1 MGPKT
6 LQEAIVYFAV
16 PANCR
21 EYLVAQRWPDGV
33 ICPKC
38 GSDKVLFL
46 EKYNRWH
53 CREKHPAP
61 QFTMKT
67 GTVMEDSPIGL
78 DKWLMVMWMVANCKN
93 GISSWEIHRSSGVTQ
108 KTAWFLL
115 HRVRL
120 AMKSENDHKMGGND
134 GGAVEIDETFV
145 GGKLKN
151 MHKDRAVA
159 LKMGAKGQPANAYH
173 TRHANKT
180 AVFGILDRESRQV
193 RAKVVK
199 NVKRETL
206 QNEILKNIQHGS
218 TVYSDQ
224 AVSYDKLKEN
234 YIHETVNHVNAY
246 VEGNVHTNGLENFW
260 SLMKRNLSGT
270 YVAVEPFHLDAYLDE
285 QMFRFNNRAT
295 RDNPLNDADRFA
307 LVVNQIVGRR
317 MTYKDLTGKN
327 DEARPV

>member
-33 ICPKC
+33 TCPKC

-93 GISSWEIHRSSGVTQ
+93 GISSWEIHRSAGITQ
-108 KTAWFLL
+108 KSAWFLL

-120 AMKSENDHKMGGND
+120 AMKSENDHKMSGE
-134 GGAVEIDETFV
+134 GGAVEVDETYI
-145 GGKLKN
+145 GGKVKN
-151 MHKDRAVA
+151 MHRDRKIQVNA
-159 LKMGAKGQPANAYH
+159 AKNDKASWKVTQRYPG
-173 TRHANKT
+173 KT
-180 AVFGILDRESRQV
+180 AVMGILDRESRQV
-193 RAKVVK
+193 RAKVVP
-199 NVKRETL
+199 NVRRETL
-206 QNEILKNIQHGS
+206 QAEILNNVNHGS
-218 TVYSDQ
+218 AVFTDQ
-224 AVSYDKLKEN
+224 AVAYDSLKEK
-234 YIHETVNHVNAY
+234 YIHDTVNHLDTY
-246 VEGNVHTNGLENFW
+246 VRGQVHTNGLENFW

-270 YVAVEPFHLDAYLDE
+270 YIAVEPFHLDAYVDE
-285 QMFRFNNRAT
+285 QVFRFNNRAT
-295 RDNPLNDADRFA
+295 KDNPLNDADRFA

-317 MTYKDLTGKN
+317 MTYKELTGKTN
-327 DEARPV
+327 EKPRPF